1 MGALEFLYESMPG
14 RLLLAPLVS
23 RPVSRLVGAFL
34 DTSLSKPLI
43 KPFVKRNSIDLN
55 EYLLDGITSFNGFF
69 TRPIKPGR
77 RPVDMSDNVL
87 VSPCDGLLSV
97 HRIERDS
104 VYPVK
109 QAEYRISDLVRDKAL
124 AERFDGGCCFVFRL
138 QVEHYHR
145 YIYPVSGTQENTVR
159 IKGVYHTVRPIALR
173 TRPVFIENRREY
185 TVLHS
190 GNDTIVQVEVG
201 ALLVGRIVNHRRS
214 SGAIERL
221 DEKGMFEYGGST
233 IILLTEPGSCTPF
246 DRYADGAEHP
256 VKLGEAVARFG
267 CRQGRKGT

>member
-14 RLLLAPLVS
+14 RILLAPLVS

-43 KPFVKRNSIDLN
+43 KPFARRNSIDLN
-55 EYLLDGITSFNGFF
+55 EFLLDGITSFNGFF

-77 RPVDMSDNVL
+77 RPIDMDEGVL
-87 VSPCDGLLSV
+87 ISPCDGLLSV
-97 HRIERDS
+97 HTIERDS

-109 QAEYRISDLVRDKAL
+109 QAEYRISDLVRDKTL
-124 AERFDGGCCFVFRL
+124 AERFDGGCCLVFRL
-138 QVEHYHR
+138 RVEHYHR
-145 YIYPVSGTQENTVR
+145 YIYPVSGTQESSVR
-159 IKGVYHTVRPIALR
+159 IQGVYHTVRPVALR
-173 TRPVFIENRREY
+173 TRPVFMENTREY
-185 TVLHS
+185 TVLHH
-190 GNDTIVQVEVG
+190 GFGMMAQVEVG
-201 ALLVGRIVNHRRS
+201 ALLVGRIENHRRS
-214 SGAIERL
+214 SGAIERG

-256 VKLGEAVARFG
+256 VRLGEAVARFD
-267 CRQGRKGT
+267 CHR